1 MKPEAN
7 ESTKKKAWYSYLSN
21 KYVLISLLFMVWM
34 LFLDN
39 YSWMNHRKLDNEIS
53 ELEINKRY
61 YQEEIARD
69 MKQIKQLQQS
79 HYVEKYARENYFMKR
94 PNEDIYLIE
103 FPLDSASGERY
114 IPK

>member
-1 MKPEAN
+1 MTPETN
-7 ESTKKKAWYSYLSN
+7 ESTTKKAWYTYLSN
-21 KYVLISLLFMVWM
+21 KYLWIGLFFLVWM
-34 LFLDN
+34 IFLDN
-39 YSWMNHRKLDNEIS
+39 YSWLNHRKLNEEIS
-53 ELEINKRY
+53 ELEVNKSY

-69 MKQIKQLQQS
+69 MKQIKQLQQP

-103 FPLDSASGERY
+103 FPKNLKDSTTY